1 MICDDLPTY
10 LKCWCSIATFSFS
23 PAAGQALKRPAV
35 GFHWTYLKH
44 GWLRPFEM
52 PIDWILNP
60 KSSNVHHPPA
70 HVSRGHGATMGRPW
84 SRARQDVVEMT
95 TWICWTWSIVAC
107 SDEHHIY
114 THIYI
119 WSHRQKK
126 MGISLYELIGIP
138 LASMTPLQI
147 LSPAVLHKSQVGHK
161 MMLLWPTTTYN
172 RLYTTT
178 YTIYTWWILPLFF
191 PIKKVIWGYTPFS
204 DTNYYIIWSWKCAK
218 NYRKNIP
225 IDVLNIIIYIY
236 ILIYSYCYIFIP
248 VYRFWC
254 YHAIHIGT
262 RVAAQT
268 LRVHRAQ
275 LMPMVRI

>member
-1 MICDDLPTY
+1 MIQSQARRRWNDNLDLLDLEYCCLQWWAPY
-10 LKCWCSIATFSFS
+10 I
-23 PAAGQALKRPAV
+23 
-35 GFHWTYLKH
+35 Y
-44 GWLRPFEM
+44 
-52 PIDWILNP
+52 IY
-60 KSSNVHHPPA
+60 
-70 HVSRGHGATMGRPW
+70 
-84 SRARQDVVEMT
+84 
-95 TWICWTWSIVAC
+95 ICI
-107 SDEHHIY
+107 HIY
-114 THIYI
+114 TYIYI
-119 WSHRQKK
+119 YGLTAKKK

-236 ILIYSYCYIFIP
+236 IY
-248 VYRFWC
+248 
-254 YHAIHIGT
+254 
-262 RVAAQT
+262 
-268 LRVHRAQ
+268 
-275 LMPMVRI
+275 